1 MASMKIHQDLYNFE
15 RKRKGFTPRQL
26 KALRNGVFVAVLCAA
41 LFGYALELPPMVV
54 WCVVPCAAIVP
65 VACGFFPI
73 WNMPA
78 EEFFGRLLDLNERG
92 NALAWDGEEIEMTK
106 GEVSRAYRKKERKR
120 GFECGR

>member
-26 KALRNGVFVAVLCAA
+26 KALRNGIFVAVLCAA
-41 LFGYALELPPMVV
+41 
-54 WCVVPCAAIVP
+54 IVP
-65 VACGFFPI
+65 IMCGFFPV

-78 EEFFGRLLDLNERG
+78 EEFFGRLLDLSDRG
-92 NALAWDGEEIEMTK
+92 NALPWDGEEIEVEK